1 MTDAALHFLPWLR
14 HGAVGAITDDDPLSG
29 PLPADAAVQPW
40 VRIAGHP
47 DIGQPARLHGPGHV
61 TSVGTHLVLRT
72 QPEDGAADVEP
83 NYFPFVELRTAD
95 LPWRYTPT
103 GAGSHAQLRPW
114 LVLVVVRQ
122 QEGVLVGPESGAP
135 LPVLRIEPPAVPS
148 AELPDLADSAAWVH
162 VQSTLPAAEVA
173 TGLDADPAAA
183 FTRLICPRRLLPD
196 ESWHACLVPA
206 FDLGVLAG
214 LGADGA
220 VAGQVAPAWD
230 VTDRALDEATLRLPV
245 YYHWTFGTGPGGDFE
260 SLAERLEPEDGET
273 ALGRVDLDVSH
284 PGPPVGD
291 PPRLGSALVA
301 PVPPGPVPP
310 GPVPPRPVPARADFV
325 GALKT
330 PGVRRGGAPEDYQDW
345 FERALE
351 PPLERG
357 ARRVTVP
364 AEPPA
369 GYDPRRDDPVVAPPL
384 YGSVQ
389 AGRFDLPDDTA
400 DPKAWLRSLGL
411 TPELRAVAGLG
422 AELVRTNQESLLAS
436 AWAQA
441 GAVAETGRALDA
453 ALLAVE
459 TGRVLARQVQAL
471 DSGSVVQVTRPAHAW
486 VAVPGG
492 TGSLA
497 RELDRGPVP
506 GGLVGAPFQR
516 ATRPAGGLG
525 RLWRANPPTSGE
537 TALTPAVTAAFV
549 AATSPQ
555 AEADLRGTLGY
566 ASFALPV
573 GAWTHDAALD
583 AEAGQAAAARAPLTA
598 TVSALTL
605 TVLGSTSVVAP
616 SGTRFDGTLA
626 GALALEREVR
636 ALRVRPRRATEP
648 LAAGASR
655 AAPAEAALV
664 DLSAAAEAVIAGLD
678 PLAAVTA
685 GLLDRIPALS
695 WLLTADGALPGR
707 VVLHPVFTDPLY
719 LDLVRMDPRF
729 FLPGS
734 DQLAENRVAL
744 LNADDDF
751 VAAFLAG
758 ANHELARE
766 LVWREFPTLPS
777 FTFFHRF
784 WDSGPGGADDIE
796 EISGWTD
803 PRLGG
808 NLTGLSAGELSV
820 VLVRADLLRRYP
832 DAHIYLIRGVW
843 DGDAVVPD
851 DTVYSEPI
859 LQGALDRRT
868 VFYGYPIKASALRG
882 DRAGDDR
889 TEETAGWYVA
899 IEEPATGP
907 RFGLDIAAED
917 GSDLS
922 RGAGSWNHL
931 SWGHLVPAGGSLGDL
946 THAVA
951 HEPLPPRTPA
961 TLDGLTWGQNAAH
974 MAAITWQRPYRVLIH
989 ADLLLPA

>member
-1 MTDAALHFLPWLR
+1 MAA
-14 HGAVGAITDDDPLSG
+14 
-29 PLPADAAVQPW
+29 
-40 VRIAGHP
+40 
-47 DIGQPARLHGPGHV
+47 
-61 TSVGTHLVLRT
+61 
-72 QPEDGAADVEP
+72 
-83 NYFPFVELRTAD
+83 
-95 LPWRYTPT
+95 
-103 GAGSHAQLRPW
+103 
-114 LVLVVVRQ
+114 
-122 QEGVLVGPESGAP
+122 
-135 LPVLRIEPPAVPS
+135 
-148 AELPDLADSAAWVH
+148 
-162 VQSTLPAAEVA
+162 
-173 TGLDADPAAA
+173 GLDADPAAA

-196 ESWHACLVPA
+196 QSWHACLVPA

-220 VAGQVAPAWD
+220 VAGQVTPAWD
-230 VTDRALDEATLRLPV
+230 VSDRVLDEATLRLPV
-245 YYHWTFGTGPGGDFE
+245 YHHWTFGTGPGGDFE
-260 SLAERLEPEDGET
+260 SLAERLEPEDGQA
-273 ALGRVDLDVSH
+273 ALGRVDLDLSH

-291 PPRLGSALVA
+291 PPQLGSAPVGPVRPGPVA
-301 PVPPGPVPP
+301 TGPVLPGPVPP
-310 GPVPPRPVPARADFV
+310 GPVPPRPVPPPPVPPPPVLARADFV

-330 PGVRRGGAPEDYQDW
+330 PGVRRAGAPEDYQDW
-345 FERALE
+345 FERTLE

-357 ARRVTVP
+357 ARRITVP

-389 AGRFDLPDDTA
+389 AGRFDLPDDAA
-400 DPKAWLRSLGL
+400 DPQAWLRSLGL
-411 TPELRAVAGLG
+411 IPELRAVAGLG

-436 AWAQA
+436 ARAQA

-486 VAVPGG
+486 LAVPGG

-555 AEADLRGTLGY
+555 AEADLRDTLGY
-566 ASFALPV
+566 SSFALPV
-573 GAWTHDAALD
+573 GAWTHDAALEAD
-583 AEAGQAAAARAPLTA
+583 AGDAVAARTPLTA
-598 TVSALTL
+598 TVSTLSL

-626 GALALEREVR
+626 GALALGGELHTVR
-636 ALRVRPRRATEP
+636 VGPRRAAQP
-648 LAAGASR
+648 PAAGTSR
-655 AAPAEAALV
+655 AAPTEAARAEAARAEAAV
-664 DLSAAAEAVIAGLD
+664 ADLSAAAEVVIAGLD

-695 WLLTADGALPGR
+695 GLLTADGALPSR

-784 WDSGPGGADDIE
+784 WDSGPGAADDIG

-808 NLTGLSAGELSV
+808 NLIGLSAGALTV

-832 DAHIYLIRGVW
+832 DAHVYLIRGVW
-843 DGDAVVPD
+843 DGDTVVPD
-851 DTVYSEPI
+851 ETVYQEPI

-868 VFYGYPIKASALRG
+868 VFYGYPMKASALRG
-882 DRAGDDR
+882 DRAAGDG
-889 TEETAGWYVA
+889 TEKTAGWYVT

-907 RFGLDIAAED
+907 RFGLDVAAED

-922 RGAGSWNHL
+922 HGAGRWDDL
-931 SWGHLVPAGGSLGDL
+931 SWGHLVRRGGSLDDR

-951 HEPLPPRTPA
+951 REPLPPRTPA
-961 TLDGLTWGQNAAH
+961 TLDGLTWGRNAAH

-989 ADLLLPA
+989 ADLLLPPVSTMSVDRT

>member
-1 MTDAALHFLPWLR
+1 
-14 HGAVGAITDDDPLSG
+14 
-29 PLPADAAVQPW
+29 
-40 VRIAGHP
+40 
-47 DIGQPARLHGPGHV
+47 
-61 TSVGTHLVLRT
+61 
-72 QPEDGAADVEP
+72 
-83 NYFPFVELRTAD
+83 
-95 LPWRYTPT
+95 
-103 GAGSHAQLRPW
+103 
-114 LVLVVVRQ
+114 
-122 QEGVLVGPESGAP
+122 
-135 LPVLRIEPPAVPS
+135 
-148 AELPDLADSAAWVH
+148 
-162 VQSTLPAAEVA
+162 
-173 TGLDADPAAA
+173 
-183 FTRLICPRRLLPD
+183 
-196 ESWHACLVPA
+196 
-206 FDLGVLAG
+206 
-214 LGADGA
+214 
-220 VAGQVAPAWD
+220 
-230 VTDRALDEATLRLPV
+230 
-245 YYHWTFGTGPGGDFE
+245 
-260 SLAERLEPEDGET
+260 
-273 ALGRVDLDVSH
+273 
-284 PGPPVGD
+284 
-291 PPRLGSALVA
+291 
-301 PVPPGPVPP
+301 VPPGPAPQ
-310 GPVPPRPVPARADFV
+310 GPAPARADFV

-351 PPLERG
+351 PILERG

-364 AEPPA
+364 AQPPA
-369 GYDPRRDDPVVAPPL
+369 GYLPRRHDPVVAPPL

-400 DPKAWLRSLGL
+400 DPQAWLRSLGL

-422 AELVRTNQESLLAS
+422 AEMVRTNQESLLAS

-453 ALLAVE
+453 ALFAVE

-525 RLWRANPPTSGE
+525 RLWRANPPASGE

-583 AEAGQAAAARAPLTA
+583 ADAGQAVAARTPLTA
-598 TVSALTL
+598 TVSALSL

-626 GALALEREVR
+626 GALTLERELR
-636 ALRVRPRRATEP
+636 APRVRPRRAIGP
-648 LAAGASR
+648 PAADTSR
-655 AAPAEAALV
+655 AAAAEGAVVDLPTAAEAAVVDLPAAAEAAVV
-664 DLSAAAEAVIAGLD
+664 DLSTAAEAVIAGLD

-685 GLLDRIPALS
+685 GLLNRIPALS
-695 WLLTADGALPGR
+695 RLLTADGALPSR
-707 VVLHPVFTDPLY
+707 LVLHPVFTDPLY

-751 VAAFLAG
+751 VAAFLAA

-777 FTFFHRF
+777 FTFFRRF
-784 WDSGPGGADDIE
+784 WDSGPGGADDIV

-808 NLTGLSAGELSV
+808 NLTGLTAGELSV

-843 DGDAVVPD
+843 DGDTVVPD

-868 VFYGYPIKASALRG
+868 VFYGYPIKASTLRG

-889 TEETAGWYVA
+889 TEETAGWYVT

-922 RGAGSWNHL
+922 RGAGSWNDL
-931 SWGHLVPAGGSLGDL
+931 SWGHLVPAGGSLDDR

-951 HEPLPPRTPA
+951 REPLPPRTPA
-961 TLDGLTWGQNAAH
+961 TLDGLTWGRNAAH